1 MNRNLLV
8 ARLMTLLVSDVLAS
22 RERIDV
28 DRVALAGQRRRAR
41 RIRETIEQLGP
52 FWVKVGQVLATRS
65 DVVSDAVLG
74 ELAHLQDAVR
84 TEPFT
89 VFEPVLREE
98 LGTHWRSLFRDIDT
112 DTPLGSASLAQ
123 VYRVVLADG
132 RVAVLKIQRPGTR
145 ARVYADMTQL
155 RRAARIVGRAVP
167 RIDSV
172 LDVEATLQVVF
183 DCMQPELDFTAEARH
198 MAQGRRMARDF
209 KGIHVPEVHRATP
222 QILLQ
227 SLAPGTSLNHTDLSA
242 YSLKQRRRIGSDLLS
257 FMYRGYFVERMFHA
271 DPHPGNIFVHPD
283 HGATLIDWGMVGRID
298 RNLGSLGVMALTS
311 LAQNDARGLAS
322 AWTEMGRTT
331 PFADLPGFQQDLAR
345 LVPLI
350 ASAALEDLD
359 FGIAITNVLR
369 CAAHRG
375 IRTSPMVGMLGK
387 SITNIEGSVR
397 RIAPE
402 LSALDV
408 FEDALT
414 DVMVE
419 LARDVFSREQTA
431 RRALELIV
439 AGNSTVDQL
448 RSLLRDASNRELT
461 MRVGLLPGH
470 GIGTD
475 GNGILSRRIA
485 PLVAAGLA
493 VWGVRRVTAS
503 GVRGATRLRG
513 PA

>member
-1 MNRNLLV
+1 
-8 ARLMTLLVSDVLAS
+8 MTLLVSDVLAS

-28 DRVALAGQRRRAR
+28 EQSALAGQRRRAR

-65 DVVSDAVLG
+65 DVVSDAVLT
-74 ELAHLQDAVR
+74 ELAHLQDAVH
-84 TEPFT
+84 TEPFAL
-89 VFEPVLREE
+89 FEPVLREE
-98 LGTHWRSLFRDIDT
+98 LGAHWCRRFRDIDT

-123 VYRVVLADG
+123 VYRVVLTDG
-132 RVAVLKIQRPGTR
+132 RTAVLKVQRPGTR
-145 ARVYADMTQL
+145 ARVYADMAQL
-155 RRAARIVGRAVP
+155 RRAARIAGRAVP

-172 LDVEATLQVVF
+172 LDVEATLQIVF
-183 DCMQPELDFTAEARH
+183 DCMQPELDFAAEAKH
-198 MAQGRRMARDF
+198 MAQGRRMAQDF
-209 KGIHVPEVHRATP
+209 KGVHVPDVHLATGRV
-222 QILLQ
+222 LLQ
-227 SLAPGTSLNHTDLSA
+227 SLAPGASLNQADLSA
-242 YSLKQRRRIGSDLLS
+242 FTPKQRHRIGSDLLS

-271 DPHPGNIFVHPD
+271 DPHPGNIFVDPE

-331 PFADLPGFQQDLAR
+331 EFADLLGFQQDLTR
-345 LVPLI
+345 LVPRI

-359 FGIAITNVLR
+359 FGVALTDVLR
-369 CAAHRG
+369 CAAQRG

-397 RIAPE
+397 RLAPE

-419 LARDVFSREQTA
+419 LARDVFSKEQTA
-431 RRALELIV
+431 RRAMELIV

-448 RSLLRDASNRELT
+448 RSLLRDLANRELT

-470 GIGTD
+470 GMGSD
-475 GNGILSRRIA
+475 SNGILSRRVA
-485 PLVAAGLA
+485 PLLAAGLA
-493 VWGVRRVTAS
+493 VWGMRRL
-503 GVRGATRLRG
+503 GVRAAVVSNG
-513 PA
+513 PGSSAS

>member
-331 PFADLPGFQQDLAR
+331 PSPTCPASSRTWHASSRSSPRQPWRTSTSASPSR
-345 LVPLI
+345 TSCAAPPTA
-350 ASAALEDLD
+350 ASAPARWS
-359 FGIAITNVLR
+359 ACSANRSPTSR
-369 CAAHRG
+369 ARSAASPLNSRPWTSS
-375 IRTSPMVGMLGK
+375 RTPSP
-387 SITNIEGSVR
+387 T
-397 RIAPE
+397 
-402 LSALDV
+402 
-408 FEDALT
+408 
-414 DVMVE
+414 
-419 LARDVFSREQTA
+419 
-431 RRALELIV
+431 
-439 AGNSTVDQL
+439 
-448 RSLLRDASNRELT
+448 
-461 MRVGLLPGH
+461 
-470 GIGTD
+470 
-475 GNGILSRRIA
+475 
-485 PLVAAGLA
+485 
-493 VWGVRRVTAS
+493 
-503 GVRGATRLRG
+503 
-513 PA
+513 